1 MPRARV
7 ELTVR
12 TGCFT
17 GRMWHRR
24 LAVSRRWGPR
34 PTPLEPAPRLAEALG
49 LSSPLYVKRDDLT
62 GPGLGGNKVRK
73 LEHLLHDAAARGADT
88 IVTAGAAQS
97 NHCRLTAILGAAAGL
112 DVHLVLTVGS
122 SGEAPPCEGNL
133 LLDHLAGAT
142 IHPVASDNWTDA
154 GEALGGVVAR
164 MERVGRHVHPIPL
177 GGSDPIG
184 ARGYVEAWME
194 LHEQVETEGLTPSA
208 LVHASSSGGTQAG
221 LLAGRAL
228 SGGEGPVVVG
238 IDVAKTEG
246 ALGEDVLRL
255 ANDTLAALGEDV
267 RIAESDV
274 IVVPTESAYG
284 EMTEEVVQTV
294 RTALRVE
301 GLITDPVYSGKAL
314 ARLNGSEGIGGTGT
328 GPVIFIHTGG
338 QPALFTSATSR
349 RLLRGA
355 EDGTAG
361 D

>member
-1 MPRARV
+1 
-7 ELTVR
+7 
-12 TGCFT
+12 
-17 GRMWHRR
+17 MWHRR
-24 LAVSRRWGPR
+24 LAVPRRWVPR

-73 LEHLLHDAAARGADT
+73 LEHLLHDAALRGADT

-122 SGEAPPCEGNL
+122 SGDVPPSEGNL
-133 LLDHLAGAT
+133 LLDDLAGAT
-142 IHPVASDNWTDA
+142 IHPVASDDWTDA
-154 GEALGGVVAR
+154 GGALGGVVER
-164 MERVGRHVHPIPL
+164 MERAGRRVYPIPL
-177 GGSDPIG
+177 GGSDPVG
-184 ARGYVEAWME
+184 VRGYVEAWME
-194 LHEQVETEGLTPSA
+194 LHEQFEAGGFTPGA

-221 LLAGRAL
+221 LIAGRGL

-246 ALGEDVLRL
+246 ALAEDVLRL

-267 RIAESDV
+267 RVAEPDV
-274 IVVPTESAYG
+274 VVVPTESAYAQ
-284 EMTEEVVQTV
+284 MTDEVVQTV

-314 ARLNGSEGIGGTGT
+314 AHLHESAGIDGIGT
-328 GPVIFIHTGG
+328 GPLIFIHTGG
-338 QPALFTSATSR
+338 QPALFTSASAR

-355 EDGTAG
+355 ERGSTG
-361 D
+361 G